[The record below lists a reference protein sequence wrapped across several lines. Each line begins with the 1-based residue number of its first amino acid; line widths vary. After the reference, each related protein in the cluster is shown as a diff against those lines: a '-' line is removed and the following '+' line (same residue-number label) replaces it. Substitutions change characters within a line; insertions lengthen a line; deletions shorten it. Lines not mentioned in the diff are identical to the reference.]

1 MKQLAVWM
9 LAALCC
15 LSLQSYS
22 QANRFYRSRQSGNW
36 NSTSTWEWSTD
47 NANWDRTGLVVPT
60 SASANIYIRNGHNV
74 TLSDTRTVDQIEV
87 QTGGQLIVNASGCII
102 NSSVVIGT
110 MDLNATTTLTGLT
123 VRANGTA
130 IIDGAVTVSTTVV
143 DANGTL
149 RFTNNGSLSI
159 ANSTGDDLLI
169 NGTLQD
175 ENQNGLL
182 PSFATGSLLRVGTG
196 GRIRINAWDNN
207 IHAWASNGTG
217 NLSANVQW
225 DHQSVYEINI
235 DLKNTAN
242 GFGNGLTFFPNAG
255 SNTIPIFR
263 LAMAPDN
270 SGGDAFSAFGGSS
283 ATVINGLL
291 EANATMPWQGTGT
304 KTFRNGIIGT
314 GSVQQLS
321 YVDPALS
328 AGAFLITGATSR
340 LGGSGEWW
348 LNEAGLTITA
358 GMATVEANKTIR
370 NSYDI
375 SYASCAF
382 RVNAGATLDFQGF
395 SFQLSSTYYH
405 PRWIANNNSTIISAH
420 ASGLNGSMAW
430 DSPKDFADSVHFT
443 FDGTANQTM
452 GSLLPATVG
461 NLSIDNSSTSATISA
476 SNSTALRVK
485 GNLNINRGILTLNA
499 TSGADLY
506 VQGHFTRHFSN
517 GGFTQNGRTVFFT
530 GTGVSDISTPNFPGA
545 SGTPASQQQFG
556 LLVIEKTNGGSV
568 RLQTNTGVNN
578 RLTLTSGLIDAN
590 AYALFIHNQAP
601 DDNANNGIIGG
612 SSTAYIDGVL
622 YRQIQTN
629 SSLSGN
635 YSFPIGK
642 SASHGYRPLMLASST
657 SASTAASL
665 FKGEYFGG
673 SGTVAPADATND
685 FFTGSVTGILRD
697 AYWQLDRITG
707 TVNARVGLQYSEPA
721 GSGRWRN
728 ANNMVLSPG
737 NGNNVAV
744 VHGSASPNT
753 LGGTTWG
760 FTKADFA
767 FATGG
772 SFPETRP
779 VQSSGW
785 VWSNVLSSFSP
796 FSIGFAGPAVLDLT
810 LPVKLLSFEASWQQQ
825 DARLRWRIDSDRD
838 LQYVEVW
845 HSTDG
850 RHYRRLQQ
858 LMPAGTQYQWLHT
871 SPGAGLHYY
880 QLTVVEKTGR
890 RYQSAVQM
898 LRADGRAANQ
908 VRLGGSMQNP
918 LLLVESAVAQPLHYR
933 LLDQQGRLLQAGS
946 WPVAAGSQ
954 QLMLTNLP
962 VQPGVY
968 LIQTMLGTQAQPTLR
983 WVRAQ

>member
-1 MKQLAVWM
+1 M
-9 LAALCC
+9 LAAVCC

-22 QANRFYRSRQSGNW
+22 QANRFYRTRQDGNW
-36 NSTSTWEWSTD
+36 NSTNTWEWSTD

-60 SASANIYIRNGHNV
+60 SASSNIFIRNTHDV
-74 TLSDTRTVDQIEV
+74 TISDTRTVDQIEV
-87 QTGGQLIVNASGCII
+87 QSGGQLIVNASGCQI
-102 NSSVVIGT
+102 NSTIVIGT
-110 MDLNATTTLTGLT
+110 LDLNATTTLTGLT

-130 IIDGAVTVSTTVV
+130 IIDGAVTLSTTVV
-143 DANGTL
+143 DANGTM
-149 RFTNNGSLSI
+149 RFTNSGSLSI
-159 ANSTGDDLLI
+159 ANGTGDDLLI

-175 ENQNGLL
+175 ENQNGTL
-182 PSFATGSLLRVGTG
+182 PSFAASSLLRVGTG

-217 NLSANVQW
+217 NLSAHMQW
-225 DHQSVYEINI
+225 NHQSVYEINI

-242 GFGNGLTFFPNAG
+242 GFGDGLTFFPNAG
-255 SNTIPIFR
+255 SSTIPTFR

-283 ATVINGLL
+283 NTVINGLL
-291 EANATMPWQGTGT
+291 EIPGTSAEMFWAGTGS
-304 KTFRNGIIGT
+304 KTFRNGINAAAPVWQTNGCGT
-314 GSVQQLS
+314 
-321 YVDPALS
+321 
-328 AGAFLITGATSR
+328 FLISGATSV
-340 LGGSGEWW
+340 LAGAGDIV
-348 LNEAGLTITA
+348 LNNNGMRITA
-358 GMATVEANKTIR
+358 GICSLTSNK
-370 NSYDI
+370 
-375 SYASCAF
+375 AF
-382 RVNAGATLDFQGF
+382 SVLNGTSNQVLEVRGGATLDFQGF
-395 SFQLSSTYYH
+395 TLSQLSSFIT
-405 PRWIANNNSTIISAH
+405 PTLNVQNNATLISANST
-420 ASGLNGSMAW
+420 GLNGSIV
-430 DSPKDFADSVHFT
+430 SLYNPVFADSVHFT

-461 NLSIDNSSTSATISA
+461 NLTIDNSSTSATISA

-556 LLVIEKTNGGSV
+556 LLVIEKTSGGSV
-568 RLQTNTGVNN
+568 RLQTNTGVNT
-578 RLTLTSGLIDAN
+578 RLTLTSGLIDAT

-601 DDNANNGIIGG
+601 DDNASNGIIGG

-673 SGTVAPADATND
+673 SGTVAPADANND
-685 FFTGSVTGILRD
+685 IFSGSVTGILRD
-697 AYWQLDRITG
+697 AYWQLDRVTG

-737 NGNNVAV
+737 TGNNVAV
-744 VHGSASPNT
+744 VHGSASPNG

-796 FSIGFAGPAVLDLT
+796 FSIGFAGPALLELV

-850 RHYRRLQQ
+850 RNYRRLQQ

-908 VRLGGSMQNP
+908 VRLGGSMQSP